1 MLANLQKHTT
11 TAPVRE
17 KLRAGRR
24 MRPAL
29 RFLSAAVT
37 PGGAPVLF
45 TGAPHILFFL
55 NIHGGPPYSIFFF
68 GGLLKPSVVN
78 GEERSLRRSRDA
90 MSTWRGACCGAWTP
104 EGARV
109 DAGVVPA
116 LALSASPWMLVL
128 LSQAA
133 I

>member
-45 TGAPHILFFL
+45 TGAPHILFFF
-55 NIHGGPPYSIFFF
+55 SEVFW
-68 GGLLKPSVVN
+68 KPSVVN
-78 GEERSLRRSRDA
+78 GEARSLRRSRDE
-90 MSTWRGACCGAWTP
+90 MTTWRGACCGAWTP

-109 DAGVVPA
+109 DGGVVPA
-116 LALSASPWMLVL
+116 LALSASPRMLVL
-128 LSQAA
+128 LSRAA
-133 I
+133 T